1 MSMMEIFNNFSNI
14 IDTNIFLSIIISLIG
29 GFVSSFSPC
38 TLSTLPLIIGYISK
52 EDEKGK
58 GKNYLYSIFFSIG
71 LTITFVIIGV
81 VTTLFNIRLKVFGTW
96 WYLILAIILVF
107 VTLSLL
113 DVFKTSNKSCKRPKL
128 KKSFLG
134 AFLFFLLGGFFD
146 SPCSTPILIVILTFI
161 SQSSNIF
168 IGIVLMLCYS
178 IGHCVVIVLAGTS
191 SDIIQ
196 KLNDS
201 PKYLKLGKIF
211 RYIFAI
217 LAFILALYLFY
228 LAF

>member
-1 MSMMEIFNNFSNI
+1 
-14 IDTNIFLSIIISLIG
+14 
-29 GFVSSFSPC
+29 
-38 TLSTLPLIIGYISK
+38 
-52 EDEKGK
+52 
-58 GKNYLYSIFFSIG
+58 
-71 LTITFVIIGV
+71 
-81 VTTLFNIRLKVFGTW
+81 
-96 WYLILAIILVF
+96 
-107 VTLSLL
+107 
-113 DVFKTSNKSCKRPKL
+113 
-128 KKSFLG
+128 
-134 AFLFFLLGGFFD
+134 
-146 SPCSTPILIVILTFI
+146 
-161 SQSSNIF
+161 
-168 IGIVLMLCYS
+168 MLCYS